1 MWQRNELAWVAMGQ
15 LLAVLG
21 GFVAIKI
28 FTNMMGPEGYGQLAL
43 GVAIAGLVN
52 MFVYGPL
59 GQTVSR
65 FFSVYR
71 ERGELGVY
79 FSALK
84 KTHFNSGL
92 FLSLCAGVMGVLAH
106 LWFGADW
113 GLLVTAAIF
122 FGIVSGYNSSFL
134 FLHGAA
140 RQRKIVALHQGAEA
154 WLRPALG
161 VLALILL
168 GNSAPIAFL
177 GFITGTLLVVT
188 SQWLYS
194 SRIGSIRSHWNAGLP
209 DGVSQKAASREF
221 ISFAGPLSIFAAFTA
236 ISVYA
241 DRWVLQGLF
250 GVNEVGIYVALY
262 QIGNAPIALL
272 YNSVI
277 RFVEPIIFA
286 RAGTMTN
293 GAQAANANRMLYK
306 VIVLFSIPMFPI
318 VAAAYFFGEPIVRIM
333 TNTTFS
339 EHAGVLWALTIGL
352 CLFYIGQLLTTKGMN
367 HHRPGIYTIPKALQA
382 CSFLLFTYFLAK
394 LYGLPG
400 VAVAIC
406 LSSFLYVAMVILVN
420 RRLQISTEAK

>member
-1 MWQRNELAWVAMGQ
+1 MGQ
-15 LLAVLG
+15 LLAFLG
-21 GFVAIKI
+21 GLVAIKI

-79 FSALK
+79 FFALK
-84 KTHFNSGL
+84 KTHFISGL
-92 FLSLCAGVMGVLAH
+92 FLSLCAGVMGVFAH

-113 GLLVTAAIF
+113 GLLVAAAIL

-134 FLHGAA
+134 FLHGAV
-140 RQRKIVALHQGAEA
+140 RQRKNVALHQAAEA

-161 VLALILL
+161 VLALIFLS
-168 GNSAPIAFL
+168 NSAPVAFL
-177 GFITGTLLVVT
+177 GFITGTLLVVM
-188 SQWLYS
+188 SQWLHS
-194 SRIGSIRSHWNAGLP
+194 IRIGSIRSHWDAGLP
-209 DGVSQKAASREF
+209 DSVSQKAASREF
-221 ISFAGPLSIFAAFTA
+221 TSFAGPLSIFAAFTA
-236 ISVYA
+236 VSVYA

-286 RAGTMTN
+286 RAGAMTS
-293 GAQAANANRMLYK
+293 GAQAANANKLLYK
-306 VIVLFSIPMFPI
+306 VIVLFSIPMIPI
-318 VAAAYFFGEPIVRIM
+318 VLAAYFFGEPIVRIM

-339 EHAGVLWALTIGL
+339 EHAGVLWVMAIGL
-352 CLFYIGQLLTTKGMN
+352 CLFYMGQLLTTKGMN
-367 HHRPGIYTIPKALQA
+367 HHRPGIYIIPKAVQA
-382 CSFLLFTYFLAK
+382 CSFLFFTYFLAK
-394 LYGLPG
+394 FYGLTG

-406 LSSFLYVAMVILVN
+406 LSSSLYVVMVILVN
-420 RRLQISTEAK
+420 GRLQMLAEAA